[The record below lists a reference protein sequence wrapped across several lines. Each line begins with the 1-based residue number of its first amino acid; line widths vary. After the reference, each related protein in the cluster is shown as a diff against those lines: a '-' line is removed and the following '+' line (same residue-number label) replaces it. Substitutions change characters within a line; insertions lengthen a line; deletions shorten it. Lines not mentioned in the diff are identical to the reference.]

1 MVVAK
6 PVKNFVIIK
15 EKFIMKQS
23 TIKKRREKAKK
34 QLQQNGVSKYE
45 QKRLKRLQ
53 ETKDDGEK

>member
-1 MVVAK
+1 
-6 PVKNFVIIK
+6 
-15 EKFIMKQS
+15 MKQS